1 MSPLDEAF
9 AQTASAPQP
18 AFEPHHLPVVA
29 LVIVAEEVQ
38 QSMERE
44 HAQFG
49 LFAVASLARLPGR
62 DATRNHDVA

>member
-1 MSPLDEAF
+1 VSPLDEAF
-9 AQTASAPQP
+9 AKTAPATQP

-49 LFAVASLARLPGR
+49 LFRVARLPRLALR
-62 DATRNHDVA
+62 DSARDDDVA